1 MGLMDKYKAF
11 FTGPAIDVA
20 AEVGRLLPGG
30 DRVLA
35 HTQAVPSGYQ
45 RGGGGVGLDGR
56 LMNLVTSAVE
66 TAVSRSQ
73 HVGGDEGSRARSL
86 PTAAG
91 PYTLVVSEQALSFW
105 DLGLT
110 GNQLPAEHVVSV
122 PRAEVASF
130 VDTGKTAQG
139 GVPVA
144 RITFT
149 DGSFADQR
157 LVGKPGPDFWLAVA
171 AG

>member
-1 MGLMDKYKAF
+1 MDRYKAL

-20 AEVGRLLPGG
+20 SEIGRLLPDG
-30 DRVLA
+30 DQVLV
-35 HTQAVPSGYQ
+35 HSQVVPSGFT
-45 RGGGGVGLDGR
+45 RGGGGVGVDGR

-73 HVGGDEGSRARSL
+73 HTGGEEGSTARTL
-86 PTAAG
+86 PNEAG
-91 PYTLVVSEQALSFW
+91 PSLMVISEQSLSMW

-110 GNQLPAEHVVSV
+110 GNQLPAEHLVTI
-122 PRAEVASF
+122 PRAQVASI

-144 RITFT
+144 RLTFA

-157 LVGKPGPDFWLAVA
+157 LISKPGPEFWSVA
-171 AG
+171 AAI

>member
-1 MGLMDKYKAF
+1 MGLMDRYKAL

-20 AEVGRLLPGG
+20 SEIGRLLPDG
-30 DRVLA
+30 DQVLV
-35 HTQAVPSGYQ
+35 HSQVVPSGFT
-45 RGGGGVGLDGR
+45 RGGGGVGVDGR

-73 HVGGDEGSRARSL
+73 HTGGEEGSTARTL
-86 PTAAG
+86 PNEAG
-91 PYTLVVSEQALSFW
+91 PSLMVISEQSLSMW

-110 GNQLPAEHVVSV
+110 GNQLPAEHLVTI
-122 PRAEVASF
+122 PRAQVASI

-144 RITFT
+144 RLTFA

-157 LVGKPGPDFWLAVA
+157 LISKPGPEFWSVA
-171 AG
+171 AAI